1 MPVEPPSI
9 YQESWWKHLFR
20 SGHRRVVLALS
31 AILAV
36 CLVCLLPWIGLWLAP
51 VLLCVSSPAHP
62 ADVIIVLGGEDG
74 SRILETTRL
83 FKTGMG
89 HHVIMTGENDMYL
102 RELIQSGVPESAIWV
117 DRLAHSTAQNAQFSI
132 AIMREHGCQSAT
144 VVTSWYHTRRARA
157 CFRHYA
163 PDLTFYMVP
172 TRQTTA
178 VAREW
183 RIPSRIVL
191 EEYPKLL
198 WYWLRFGIA
207 PG

>member
-1 MPVEPPSI
+1 VA
-9 YQESWWKHLFR
+9 
-20 SGHRRVVLALS
+20 LALS
-31 AILAV
+31 AILAA
-36 CLVCLLPWIGLWLAP
+36 CLVCLLPWIGLRLAP

-83 FKTGMG
+83 FKTGMAR
-89 HHVIMTGENDMYL
+89 HVIMTGENDMYL

-163 PDLTFYMVP
+163 PDLTFYTQP
-172 TRQTTA
+172 THPTAA
-178 VAREW
+178 VARNW
-183 RIPSRIVL
+183 GSQNPYIL
-191 EEYPKLL
+191 KEYPKLL
-198 WYWLRFGIA
+198 WYWLRFGIS
-207 PG
+207 PI